1 MFAAS
6 AAKNENTNPAS
17 VYGTD
22 EVSSCVQEERSMFAA
37 KSENTEPPLIAEGDG
52 GECVYAPGICSKL
65 IDKRKDCA
73 MIENLDPEPAL

>member
-22 EVSSCVQEERSMFAA
+22 EISSCVQEERSMFAA
-37 KSENTEPPLIAEGDG
+37 KSENTETPLIVEGDG
-52 GECVYAPGICSKL
+52 GGWVRAPGICSKQNE
-65 IDKRKDCA
+65 KRKDCA
-73 MIENLDPEPAL
+73 RIENLDQEPAP